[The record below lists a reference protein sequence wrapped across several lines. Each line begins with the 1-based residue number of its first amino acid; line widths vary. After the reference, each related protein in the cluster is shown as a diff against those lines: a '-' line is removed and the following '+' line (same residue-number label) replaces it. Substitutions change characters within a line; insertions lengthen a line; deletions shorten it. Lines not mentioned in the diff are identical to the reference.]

1 MAPRPDRPSVPVM
14 EIERIECG
22 LALRGELDAATAEQL
37 EAVVQEALLGS
48 SGAFLVDLSGLE
60 FMDSGGVNALLRTR
74 ALLGREERALA
85 VICPPGPARRV
96 LEVIGVADLFTLF
109 ATLEDARAALM
120 RPH

>member
-1 MAPRPDRPSVPVM
+1 MAPRQDRPSFLVM

-22 LALRGELDAATAEQL
+22 LALRGELDVATAEEL
-37 EAVVQEALLGS
+37 EAALQEALLGS
-48 SGAFLVDLSGLE
+48 NGAFLLDLSGLE

-85 VICPPGPARRV
+85 VICPPGAPRKV
-96 LEVIGVADLFTLF
+96 LDMIGVADLFAIFT
-109 ATLEDARAALM
+109 TRDDAQAALV